1 MVKYGG
7 NAMTGSG
14 GTDDFSQDIV
24 LMKQTGID
32 PVVVHGG
39 GPQIGAML
47 KKLDIQSR
55 FIDGLRV
62 TDEAAVEV
70 VEMVLTGSINKH
82 IVTAINA
89 AGGRAVGLSG
99 KDGNMV
105 VARKLALT
113 KTDSVTG
120 KTIVEDLGFVGEPER
135 VNPEILHTMM
145 KSEIIPVIAPIG
157 VGPKGETYNINADTV
172 AGAVA
177 GAVKAERLIL
187 LTDVEGVLDQDK
199 KLIPHLTV
207 ERGPRPDRG
216 RHHFRRHDPQDQH
229 RHRRGGS
236 RRACGGDPGRPHS
249 PCAAARIVHRA
260 WRRNPDHGR
269 MTQAMRRWLAAL
281 AVLAAIC
288 ASPRRPR
295 PRSNSATAPA
305 IFSMPPPRRWSSAG
319 SSTQGWTRIAP
330 GDCQVALPE
339 KLTAQSYL
347 VYARSALA
355 HSGPQRAWGGNFPL
369 LRQGCQFHP
378 EPAGESR
385 PSAPATFSRC
395 RSRRWKPMTVPTGP

>member
-1 MVKYGG
+1 MADEGEEKNLRLMARWRQTGRVLVEALPFILKYDQKTIVVKYGG

-99 KDGNMV
+99 KDGNLV
-105 VARKLALT
+105 VAKKLALT

-120 KTIVEDLGFVGEPER
+120 KATVEDLGFVGEPDR
-135 VNPEILHTMM
+135 VNPEVLYTMM
-145 KSEIIPVIAPIG
+145 KSEIIPVVAPIG

-177 GAVKAERLIL
+177 GAIKAERLIL
-187 LTDVEGVLDQDK
+187 LTDVEGVLDKEK

-207 ERGPRPDRG
+207 SQARGLIEDGTISGGMIPKIGTAIDAVESGVNAAVILDG
-216 RHHFRRHDPQDQH
+216 RI
-229 RHRRGGS
+229 
-236 RRACGGDPGRPHS
+236 PH
-249 PCAAARIVHRA
+249 VLLLELFTE
-260 WRRNPDHGR
+260 HGAG
-269 MTQAMRRWLAAL
+269 TL
-281 AVLAAIC
+281 I
-288 ASPRRPR
+288 
-295 PRSNSATAPA
+295 TA
-305 IFSMPPPRRWSSAG
+305 
-319 SSTQGWTRIAP
+319 
-330 GDCQVALPE
+330 D
-339 KLTAQSYL
+339 
-347 VYARSALA
+347 
-355 HSGPQRAWGGNFPL
+355 
-369 LRQGCQFHP
+369 
-378 EPAGESR
+378 
-385 PSAPATFSRC
+385 
-395 RSRRWKPMTVPTGP
+395 

>member
-1 MVKYGG
+1 MADDGEEKNLRLMARWRQTGRVLVEALPFILKYDQKTIVVKYGG

-47 KKLDIQSR
+47 KKLGIQSS

-62 TDEAAVEV
+62 TDEAAVDV

-105 VARKLALT
+105 VARKLALN
-113 KTDSVTG
+113 KIDPVTG
-120 KTIVEDLGFVGEPER
+120 KVTVEDLGFVGEPQT

-177 GAVKAERLIL
+177 CAVKAERLIL
-187 LTDVEGVLDQDK
+187 LTDVEGVLDKDK
-199 KLIPHLTV
+199 KLISHLTV
-207 ERGPRPDRG
+207 TEAHALIENGTISGGMIPKISTAIEAVEGGVNAAVILDG
-216 RHHFRRHDPQDQH
+216 RI
-229 RHRRGGS
+229 
-236 RRACGGDPGRPHS
+236 PH
-249 PCAAARIVHRA
+249 VLLLELFTE
-260 WRRNPDHGR
+260 HGAG
-269 MTQAMRRWLAAL
+269 TL
-281 AVLAAIC
+281 I
-288 ASPRRPR
+288 
-295 PRSNSATAPA
+295 TA
-305 IFSMPPPRRWSSAG
+305 G
-319 SSTQGWTRIAP
+319 
-330 GDCQVALPE
+330 
-339 KLTAQSYL
+339 
-347 VYARSALA
+347 
-355 HSGPQRAWGGNFPL
+355 
-369 LRQGCQFHP
+369 
-378 EPAGESR
+378 
-385 PSAPATFSRC
+385 
-395 RSRRWKPMTVPTGP
+395 

>member
-1 MVKYGG
+1 MADEGEERNLRVMARWRQTGRVLVEALPFILKYDQKTIVVKYGG

-47 KKLDIQSR
+47 KKLEILSR

-99 KDGNMV
+99 KDGNLV

-120 KTIVEDLGFVGEPER
+120 KTTVEDLGFVGEPDR
-135 VNPEILHTMM
+135 VNPEVLYTMM
-145 KSEIIPVIAPIG
+145 KSEIIPVVAPIG
-157 VGPKGETYNINADTV
+157 VGPRGETYNINADTV

-177 GAVKAERLIL
+177 GAIKAERLIL
-187 LTDVEGVLDQDK
+187 LTDVEGVLDKEK

-207 ERGPRPDRG
+207 SQARGLIQDGTISGGMIPKIGTAIEAVESGVNAAVILDGRIPHVLLLELFTEHGAGTLITPD
-216 RHHFRRHDPQDQH
+216 
-229 RHRRGGS
+229 
-236 RRACGGDPGRPHS
+236 
-249 PCAAARIVHRA
+249 
-260 WRRNPDHGR
+260 
-269 MTQAMRRWLAAL
+269 
-281 AVLAAIC
+281 
-288 ASPRRPR
+288 
-295 PRSNSATAPA
+295 
-305 IFSMPPPRRWSSAG
+305 
-319 SSTQGWTRIAP
+319 
-330 GDCQVALPE
+330 
-339 KLTAQSYL
+339 
-347 VYARSALA
+347 
-355 HSGPQRAWGGNFPL
+355 
-369 LRQGCQFHP
+369 
-378 EPAGESR
+378 
-385 PSAPATFSRC
+385 
-395 RSRRWKPMTVPTGP
+395 

>member
-1 MVKYGG
+1 MADDSDQEKNLRLMARWRQTGRVLVEALPYILKYDQKTIVVKYGG
-7 NAMTGSG
+7 NAMTGG

-39 GPQIGAML
+39 GPQIDAML
-47 KKLDIQSR
+47 KKLDIRSR

-113 KTDSVTG
+113 RTDSVTG
-120 KTIVEDLGFVGEPER
+120 KTTVEDLGFVGEPAS
-135 VNPEILHTMM
+135 VNPEVLYTMM

-177 GAVKAERLIL
+177 GAVKAERLVL
-187 LTDVEGVLDQDK
+187 LTDVEGVLDKDK

-207 ERGPRPDRG
+207 AEARDLIANGTISGGMIPKIRTAIEAVEAGVRAAVILDG
-216 RHHFRRHDPQDQH
+216 RI
-229 RHRRGGS
+229 
-236 RRACGGDPGRPHS
+236 PH
-249 PCAAARIVHRA
+249 VLLLELFTE
-260 WRRNPDHGR
+260 HGAG
-269 MTQAMRRWLAAL
+269 TL
-281 AVLAAIC
+281 I
-288 ASPRRPR
+288 
-295 PRSNSATAPA
+295 TA
-305 IFSMPPPRRWSSAG
+305 G
-319 SSTQGWTRIAP
+319 
-330 GDCQVALPE
+330 
-339 KLTAQSYL
+339 
-347 VYARSALA
+347 
-355 HSGPQRAWGGNFPL
+355 
-369 LRQGCQFHP
+369 
-378 EPAGESR
+378 
-385 PSAPATFSRC
+385 
-395 RSRRWKPMTVPTGP
+395 